1 MARKMTPTL
10 TEAELKLMDVVWKLG
25 EATVNDVLDALP
37 KEQSP
42 AYNTV
47 LTILRILEQKQYL
60 GHKKSGRAH
69 VYRPIVNRD
78 QARQTAVRDMVS
90 RFFNNSPEALMVNIL
105 SDEKISATELKRLNK
120 MIDNSS
126 K

>member
-25 EATVNDVLDALP
+25 EATVNDVLIALP

-60 GHKKSGRAH
+60 GHEKSGRAH